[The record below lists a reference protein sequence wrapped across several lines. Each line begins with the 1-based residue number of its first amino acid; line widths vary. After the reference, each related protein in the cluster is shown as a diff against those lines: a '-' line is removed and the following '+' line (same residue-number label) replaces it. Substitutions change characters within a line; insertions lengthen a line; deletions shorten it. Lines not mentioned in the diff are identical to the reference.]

1 MTLLLHVAV
10 AVESAPGV
18 QGLGLGLVIHGD
30 GLFVAS
36 VWCQR
41 HAGAHR
47 TMQVDVVGGGR
58 GDVVGRCWS
67 GRVEMWCLGDLGGG
81 SGGRAEG
88 KS

>member
-10 AVESAPGV
+10 AVESARRM
-18 QGLGLGLVIHGD
+18 QGLGLVIHVD

-36 VWCQR
+36 TGCQR
-41 HAGAHR
+41 HAGASHA
-47 TMQVDVVGGGR
+47 MQMNVVGGGR

-67 GRVEMWCLGDLGGG
+67 GQVEVWCLGDLGGG